1 MIWKGQIARCVSHD
15 MNLTVK
21 QKRKYIIANTPV
33 PITHFFFTVGNLR
46 FMKGPVYE
54 PIAHF

>member
-1 MIWKGQIARCVSHD
+1 MIWKGQIARCVSHY

-33 PITHFFFTVGNLR
+33 PITDFFSLLETLGL
-46 FMKGPVYE
+46 
-54 PIAHF
+54 